1 MLRIAIAALLAV
13 GVVGLVAVPEPTSF
27 LIALLVMVAV
37 FLLGAARLAIDL
49 IELSPRAL
57 LADVAVL
64 VAIGIAL
71 SQIPLGNVVRTVVLF
86 VVGITTQIAPRSLRR

>member
-1 MLRIAIAALLAV
+1 MI
-13 GVVGLVAVPEPTSF
+13 GLVAVPEPSSF

-37 FLLGAARLAIDL
+37 FLLGAARLAMDLIDL
-49 IELSPRAL
+49 SPPAL

-71 SQIPLGNVVRTVVLF
+71 SQIPLGNVLLTVVLF